1 MITRIAFVNRDR
13 QLLTEMIELCIDE
26 KWSTLK
32 NIVYPF
38 KSIFQNLC
46 SHLTYRCNIIS
57 YTFIVFASLYQCHM
71 VLMLNQVLRLHRM

>member
-46 SHLTYRCNIIS
+46 SHL
-57 YTFIVFASLYQCHM
+57 
-71 VLMLNQVLRLHRM
+71 